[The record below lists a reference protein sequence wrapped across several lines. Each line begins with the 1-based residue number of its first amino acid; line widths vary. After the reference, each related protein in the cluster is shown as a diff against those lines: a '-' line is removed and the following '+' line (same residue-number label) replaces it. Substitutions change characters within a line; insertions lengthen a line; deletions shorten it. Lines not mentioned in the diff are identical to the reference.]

1 MTRPIQKVLMVTDAF
16 HPESGG
22 VERACGELAAALV
35 SKGVRVSVL
44 ARAVKGRPSREEIDG
59 IAIHRYPWARKPTA
73 AVYLSHFLFGL
84 REFSRIK
91 KNDPP
96 DLVHAHLSLSS
107 QGPLFALRRSP
118 IPLVASFHG
127 PWHKEFSIE
136 AEDLFQT
143 RGALYGRY
151 LNAQMDV
158 QKTLQKRT
166 LRLARRIVFHSE
178 FSRGQILEMAP
189 WAEPKL
195 TKIPGG
201 VNTRTFFPGDGEKA
215 KRKFGLSP
223 DQPTLFTARR
233 LVKRMGIDILLE
245 AMARLEKT
253 GVNAKLL
260 VAGKGPLR
268 KELEGTV
275 VKLGLSGAVRFIGF
289 VPDKDLADL
298 YRACD
303 LFVIPTRGQEN
314 FGLPVLEA
322 TACGCPVVATPA
334 GSLPEVMALAGSPY
348 VCKKAD
354 AESLADTIGRALA
367 ESPKGTARQKEAARA
382 VARDLSWEKIAQR
395 HLDHYAKV
403 SDCASS

>member
-1 MTRPIQKVLMVTDAF
+1 LTRPIRNVLMVTDAF
-16 HPESGG
+16 HPETGG
-22 VERACGELAAALV
+22 VERACGELAGALV
-35 SKGVRVSVL
+35 SKGVRVGVL
-44 ARAVKGRPSREEIDG
+44 TRAVKGRPPSEETDG
-59 IAIHRYPWARKPTA
+59 VAIHRYPWVRKPTA
-73 AVYLSHFLFGL
+73 AAYLSHFLFGL
-84 REFSRIK
+84 REFSRIR

-118 IPLVASFHG
+118 IPLVASFYG

-143 RGALYGRY
+143 RGPLYGRY

-158 QKTLQKRT
+158 QRTLQKRT
-166 LRLARRIVFHSE
+166 LRLARGVVFLSD

-201 VNTRTFFPGDGEKA
+201 VNTQDFFPGDGEEA
-215 KRKFGLSP
+215 KKKFSLDP
-223 DQPTLFTARR
+223 DLPTVFTARR

-245 AMARLEKT
+245 AMARLKKN

-268 KELEGTV
+268 NELAGTA
-275 VKLGLSGAVRFIGF
+275 VKLGLSDAVRFLGF
-289 VPDKDLADL
+289 VCDEDLAGL

-322 TACGCPVVATPA
+322 VACGCPVAATPS

-348 VCKKAD
+348 LSKRAD
-354 AESLADTIGRALA
+354 AESLAETIQRALS
-367 ESPKGTARQKEAARA
+367 ESPKGTARQKEQARA
-382 VARDLSWEKIAQR
+382 VARDFSWEKIAQR